1 MRSICVNCGSNSG
14 LGSEYLEAAREVGE
28 YCAVNGI
35 EMVYGG
41 ASVGLMGAMA
51 DAALR
56 NGGRVVGVITE
67 YLNSRVGHR
76 DLSDLI
82 VVDTM
87 HERKNVM
94 FNLAEAFIVLPGGFG
109 TLEEMFEVLTWAQL
123 GQHNKPCGLLNV
135 NGYFNG
141 LINFLDR
148 AVEHQFIKS
157 EHRNM
162 LLVAGDIS
170 NLIGLFLKYSAPV
183 SEKWIIDNSKK

>member
-1 MRSICVNCGSNSG
+1 MKSICVNCGSNSG
-14 LGSEYLEAAREVGE
+14 LGTIYLEAARNLGQ

-35 EMVYGG
+35 ELVYGG

-51 DAALR
+51 DAALEK
-56 NGGRVVGVITE
+56 GGRVVGVITE

-82 VVDTM
+82 VVETM
-87 HERKNVM
+87 HERKKVM
-94 FNLAEAFIVLPGGFG
+94 FTLSDAFIVLPGGFG

-135 NGYFNG
+135 NGYFDG

-148 AVEHQFIKS
+148 AVDHQFIKS

-162 LLVAGDIS
+162 LLVGRDIS
-170 NLIGLFLKYSAPV
+170 SLVGLFVKYCAPIT
-183 SEKWIIDNSKK
+183 EKWITSDPGK